1 MRSNRA
7 LKIGPGGVLF
17 CVSHGT
23 PQQEESQFRQGQH
36 CKISSI
42 SLQGT
47 CSFGADSLCV
57 TEEPTSKIRS
67 RGSAMTPMI
76 SAHKHRSTY
85 TRARTRE
92 RETAHLTSRTYGKRQ
107 PSVRQA
113 TRVPTEAFSSDS
125 RGPSTSSRVQ
135 RGHLH
140 THTQTRAHKHA
151 HAHAHRLAPTG
162 KFNCVQQRVQGC
174 LPRHVRQTLRE
185 EGLRGRLCVPASKIF
200 RLSPRL

>member
-1 MRSNRA
+1 MCYSASATALRNKKSLSSDKGSIARSRPLAFREHVHLVLTASASRKSRA
-7 LKIGPGGVLF
+7 LKIGQGVCDDSDDF
-17 CVSHGT
+17 GT
-23 PQQEESQFRQGQH
+23 T
-36 CKISSI
+36 K
-42 SLQGT
+42 
-47 CSFGADSLCV
+47 
-57 TEEPTSKIRS
+57 TE
-67 RGSAMTPMI
+67 
-76 SAHKHRSTY
+76 TY

-140 THTQTRAHKHA
+140 TNTRTQTRTRTPFGADGQVQL
-151 HAHAHRLAPTG
+151 RPTKSPG
-162 KFNCVQQRVQGC
+162 MFTETR
-174 LPRHVRQTLRE
+174 PTTLRE